1 MALEDDIKAGK
12 IEAQEFRQVI
22 MDLDSTFKS
31 LAVTFAESITNQ
43 TKDAN
48 TEAQKLAKSYSQ
60 DLTNGIK
67 AASAQNEV
75 LETIQKSLNAG
86 NKITAAQQKQIAKA
100 ETTRLVTLRKI
111 SQAEQEGIV
120 LSAEQLVALEENFKK
135 QNKITGAIEE
145 RAKAQEKSLG
155 AVGKI
160 SGAFTGLLDK
170 LGMGE
175 LNKFFNLDKA
185 NAESKKFLEGTGKNA
200 NAFKKIGVVSGN
212 IVKNLDL
219 ASFGAGA
226 LFKLA
231 GALFDQFKK
240 ADQSTTDIARGL
252 SMSTSEA
259 KEFKKEMMETSG
271 GITSLNVS
279 LKEQKKT
286 VMALNKELGGTAIA
300 FNKDILAGA
309 ADTLNRLHLSEEAVG
324 NMAKQAM
331 VTGKSFKA
339 LEKSQAKGVLDAE
352 REFGIRLKLSDVLD
366 ESNKITG
373 LARVNAMGI
382 EGGLSKAVATAKSL
396 GIEMAAVAGSAG
408 QLLDFESSITKEL
421 EAEML
426 IGRDLN
432 LEKARAAAL
441 ANDQEALAKALVE
454 EAGSL
459 EELQSMNVIQQQA
472 LAGALGMSAEAPV
485 LVVKELENREFIGGA
500 AIVASHVK
508 ALGAECHYISVV
520 GKDNQAK
527 KVSEALKEQDINI
540 DLCVDESR
548 PTTYKTRYMVENQK
562 LFRVS
567 KIKEHKVSKNIEQKI
582 IEKLI
587 NLAPNIDGILVS
599 DFVYGTITSNI
610 LDTILKLSKEFGIK
624 LYGDIQC
631 SSQVGKVTQFNGFDL
646 ITPTEKEARI
656 ALDDNESGIEWL
668 ANTLLR
674 RTKSKNM
681 LIKLGA
687 DGFIAYGNDKFTDR
701 QDFPALTV
709 NPVDVAGA
717 GDSLFAVMSVCL
729 SSGSSLVEASLIG
742 SCMASLAVKEVGNN
756 PISKNKLS
764 AYIKKILN

>member
-1 MALEDDIKAGK
+1 M
-12 IEAQEFRQVI
+12 
-22 MDLDSTFKS
+22 
-31 LAVTFAESITNQ
+31 
-43 TKDAN
+43 
-48 TEAQKLAKSYSQ
+48 
-60 DLTNGIK
+60 
-67 AASAQNEV
+67 
-75 LETIQKSLNAG
+75 
-86 NKITAAQQKQIAKA
+86 
-100 ETTRLVTLRKI
+100 
-111 SQAEQEGIV
+111 
-120 LSAEQLVALEENFKK
+120 
-135 QNKITGAIEE
+135 
-145 RAKAQEKSLG
+145 
-155 AVGKI
+155 
-160 SGAFTGLLDK
+160 
-170 LGMGE
+170 
-175 LNKFFNLDKA
+175 
-185 NAESKKFLEGTGKNA
+185 
-200 NAFKKIGVVSGN
+200 
-212 IVKNLDL
+212 
-219 ASFGAGA
+219 
-226 LFKLA
+226 
-231 GALFDQFKK
+231 
-240 ADQSTTDIARGL
+240 
-252 SMSTSEA
+252 
-259 KEFKKEMMETSG
+259 
-271 GITSLNVS
+271 
-279 LKEQKKT
+279 
-286 VMALNKELGGTAIA
+286 
-300 FNKDILAGA
+300 
-309 ADTLNRLHLSEEAVG
+309 
-324 NMAKQAM
+324 
-331 VTGKSFKA
+331 
-339 LEKSQAKGVLDAE
+339 
-352 REFGIRLKLSDVLD
+352 
-366 ESNKITG
+366 SNKIIFINNRLLSESKDIVFCYGHFNLIHPGHIRYLQHAKTLADKLVVVLTSDAELDSRVKSHFSEKERAESVANLQIVDNVIVLNNLTFEKLIQTIKPKVLVLGKEFEQQQSEQIG
-373 LARVNAMGI
+373 LAIKEAKKQGKVIFHAGETHYATTNLFHGNVIDI
-382 EGGLSKAVATAKSL
+382 ES
-396 GIEMAAVAGSAG
+396 
-408 QLLDFESSITKEL
+408 DSIRKFNTICKNYKITL
-421 EAEML
+421 A
-426 IGRDLN
+426 N
-432 LEKARAAAL
+432 LEDRIKSFS
-441 ANDQEALAKALVE
+441 NSKILVIGDTIVDNYV
-454 EAGSL
+454 ACD
-459 EELQSMNVIQQQA
+459 
-472 LAGALGMSAEAPV
+472 ALGMSAEAPV